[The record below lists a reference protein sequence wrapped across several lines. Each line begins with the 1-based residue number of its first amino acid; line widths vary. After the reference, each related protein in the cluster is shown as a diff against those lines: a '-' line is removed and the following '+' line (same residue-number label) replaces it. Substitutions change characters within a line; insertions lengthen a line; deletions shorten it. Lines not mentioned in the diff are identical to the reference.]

1 MTDPVQQAPH
11 TAAAARDPNAKERWQ
26 RPTLARIDT
35 SDAENTANPLGPDA
49 VLTQGS

>member
-26 RPTLARIDT
+26 RPTLARIAT
-35 SDAENTANPLGPDA
+35 SDAENSPNPGGGDG
-49 VLTQGS
+49 VFTEGS